1 MELSDINSRLDQ
13 AIDLLVKLK
22 AELSSEVP
30 TLPKEAQAL
39 LDAGYCLFCKQKIGP
54 DERAVRGCHEKH
66 ARRIA
71 RSIEAGELTE
81 YEAISRGIFAPQ
93 ATAGRKKLSILEE
106 IEKFD
111 FWFADAITA
120 ANLIESSDNE
130 SIRFLAESLIAQ
142 EDAILRSKMEFLSE
156 MKRRGIRPNRT

>member
-1 MELSDINSRLDQ
+1 MH
-13 AIDLLVKLK
+13 APYKLK
-22 AELSSEVP
+22 VLSAKDLCNAKYFWYSSEMSKAKSKPDATKRESCVVCGKVESLRRGLCNSHYQLF
-30 TLPKEAQAL
+30 TRERTKVLAKGGSALDFEAKLVEQGL
-39 LDAGYCLFCKQKIGP
+39 LAP
-54 DERAVRGCHEKH
+54 D
-66 ARRIA
+66 A
-71 RSIEAGELTE
+71 RSSGNP
-81 YEAISRGIFAPQ
+81 Y
-93 ATAGRKKLSILEE
+93 
-106 IEKFD
+106 FD